1 MLIPIKKRFLNLSNE
16 EFYAFCRDL
25 RDYRIERD
33 AEGTTFIQEPTFSY
47 TGKYN
52 ASITIAVGIWN
63 QHHPLGVVFDSNTGF
78 TLPNGAIRSPDTS
91 WIEKSRWDA
100 LTEEEKH
107 SFAPICPD
115 FVIEIRS
122 QTDRLSHI
130 QAKMEEYL
138 ENEAR
143 LGWLI
148 DPIAWKIS
156 IYRNDGSVEEISDLS
171 TPLSGEDVL
180 PGFEVLMS
188 QFLESK

>member
-63 QHHPLGVVFDSNTGF
+63 QHQQLGVVFDSNTGF

-115 FVIEIRS
+115 FVIEIHS

-138 ENEAR
+138 ENGAR

-148 DPIAWKIS
+148 DPLEKTIW
-156 IYRNDGSVEEISDLS
+156 IYRKKGEISVVESFS
-171 TPLSGEDVL
+171 TPLSGEEVL
-180 PGFEVLMS
+180 PGFELR
-188 QFLESK
+188 LGDWWKN